1 METLKNNGKSISEII
16 VTGEVG
22 AKHQN
27 CALYSF
33 GVHNVQRKQISNNL
47 WLVYEIRMRI
57 LFDTITQLNINIK
70 SVRNIVT
77 LVDFW

>member
-1 METLKNNGKSISEII
+1 METFKNNGKSISEII

-22 AKHQN
+22 AKHQI

-47 WLVYEIRMRI
+47 
-57 LFDTITQLNINIK
+57 
-70 SVRNIVT
+70 
-77 LVDFW
+77 